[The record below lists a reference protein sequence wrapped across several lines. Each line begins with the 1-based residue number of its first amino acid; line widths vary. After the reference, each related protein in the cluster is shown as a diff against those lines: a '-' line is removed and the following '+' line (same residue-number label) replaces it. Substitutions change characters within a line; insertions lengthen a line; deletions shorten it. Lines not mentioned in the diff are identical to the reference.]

1 MVLLTTFGQSQ
12 PTYYRF
18 RAYGACG
25 TLSALSPRQVTKM
38 SNRNAL
44 TSATG
49 VDPSFQFALAKAAP
63 QLDADQERSLARR
76 WREHGDRQAAEKLSR
91 ANLRTVTSLA
101 TKYRHYGIPIAELV
115 AEGNCGLVHA
125 LGKFDPDRGVRFAT
139 YAAHWVRAYIL
150 GYVLRSW
157 SIVSGVS
164 GPMRSQLF
172 FKFRRERAR
181 MTTLFGEGE
190 ACDRALAQRL
200 NLSIDRVKLMTQRID
215 AADVSL
221 DAPLHHDSPARLLEQ
236 LAATSNPERA
246 LEDQRFQGCIGKA
259 VKEALRHLDARE
271 RYIVEH
277 RLLADA
283 GEEASLAQIGRRFGI
298 SRERARQLET
308 RAKRKLRVR
317 VTSSGGE
324 ALAEWVAT

>member
-1 MVLLTTFGQSQ
+1 MRRTRSTTHL
-12 PTYYRF
+12 
-18 RAYGACG
+18 A
-25 TLSALSPRQVTKM
+25 
-38 SNRNAL
+38 
-44 TSATG
+44 
-49 VDPSFQFALAKAAP
+49 DPCFQFALAKAAP
-63 QLDADQERSLARR
+63 QLNAEQEQALARR
-76 WREHGDRQAAEKLSR
+76 WRELGDRRAAETLSR
-91 ANLRTVTSLA
+91 ANLRAVTALA
-101 TKYRHYGIPIAELV
+101 TKYRHYGIPISELV

-190 ACDRALAQRL
+190 ECERALAERLNITVERVRFMIQRL
-200 NLSIDRVKLMTQRID
+200 DS
-215 AADVSL
+215 ADVSV
-221 DAPLHHDSPARLLEQ
+221 DEPAHRDSRTCLIDH
-236 LAATSNPERA
+236 LAATSNPEQS
-246 LEDQRFQGCIGKA
+246 LEDERFRGCIGQA
-259 VKEALRHLDARE
+259 VKEALRHLDPRE

-277 RLLADA
+277 RLLADSDQ
-283 GEEASLAQIGRRFGI
+283 EASLAQIGRRFGI

-308 RAKRKLRVR
+308 RAKLKLKLQ
-317 VTSSGGE
+317 VTTRGGP
-324 ALAEWVAT
+324 ALAEWLAPTG